1 MATVDRAIGE
11 ISTLKDCGRRRDHC
25 QRLPRRDSLDRVKR
39 RCYYRVASPEPVHGD
54 NLVSVAKFP
63 YMLRASSLYQDRRAA
78 AINAVDD
85 VIDQARSA
93 FAAGVR
99 QVWLARRRRA
109 AGRRYGQGPFCSL
122 R

>member
-1 MATVDRAIGE
+1 MAAGVV
-11 ISTLKDCGRRRDHC
+11 L
-25 QRLPRRDSLDRVKR
+25 
-39 RCYYRVASPEPVHGD
+39 
-54 NLVSVAKFP
+54 N
-63 YMLRASSLYQDRRAA
+63 RRAA